1 MDVKEQF
8 KRLKAYSKHVSNINT
23 DFDFADFIKVMHN
36 VEPDENAIRHYL
48 YEYQAAFDA
57 LHLWLPGDLVDDIMM
72 DINSQDRFEDME
84 SLAKVGQQAQAL
96 LNASKTEVIYYST
109 YYECW
114 NQLTVYNLVRKIDAM
129 WRRSDR

>member
-1 MDVKEQF
+1 MEGRILMDVKEQF

-72 DINSQDRFEDME
+72 DINSQDRFEEME
-84 SLAKVGQQAQAL
+84 KLAKVGQQVQPL
-96 LNASKTEVIYYST
+96 YNSSKTTVVYYST

-114 NQLTVYNLVRKIDAM
+114 NKLSVYNLVRKIDKY
-129 WRRSDR
+129 

>member
-1 MDVKEQF
+1 MEFEDQL
-8 KRLKAYSKHVSNINT
+8 KRLKAYQNHVANINT
-23 DFDFADFIKVMHN
+23 DFDFADFVKVTHN
-36 VEPDENAIRHYL
+36 VEPNEHAIRHYL

-84 SLAKVGQQAQAL
+84 RLAKVGQQVQPL
-96 LNASKTEVIYYST
+96 LNSSKTTVVYYST

-114 NQLTVYNLVRKIDAM
+114 NQLSVYNLVRKIDAL
-129 WRRSDR
+129 

>member
-1 MDVKEQF
+1 MEFEDQL
-8 KRLKAYSKHVSNINT
+8 KRLKAYQNHVANINT
-23 DFDFADFIKVMHN
+23 DFDFADVVKVTHN
-36 VEPDENAIRHYL
+36 VEPNEHAIRHYL

-84 SLAKVGQQAQAL
+84 RLAKVGQQVQPL
-96 LNASKTEVIYYST
+96 LNSSKTTVVYYST

-114 NQLTVYNLVRKIDAM
+114 NQLSVYNLVRKIDAL
-129 WRRSDR
+129 